1 MRKKICML
9 LIISC
14 LCFIWVNSFFP
25 AEISGGLSKA
35 AEKFLKVIFGDGFP
49 ITEGALRKLAHA
61 AEYAAFGFLSAVFMY
76 EKLEKE
82 LLSVGFCG
90 LAAAVLDETI
100 QLFSEGRSAQVKDI
114 LIDFSGFS
122 AGVIFILAVKLMLSI
137 LKGKND
143 RS

>member
-14 LCFIWVNSFFP
+14 LCFIWVNSFFS

-49 ITEGALRKLAHA
+49 ISESGLRKLAHA

-82 LLSVGFCG
+82 LLSIGFCG
-90 LAAAVLDETI
+90 LGTAVFDETI
-100 QLFSEGRSAQVKDI
+100 QLFSVGRSSQVKDI

-122 AGVIFILAVKLMLSI
+122 VGIIVVLIIKFLLSC
-137 LKGKND
+137 LKGKKD